1 MRRKIQDRRRITII
15 LHDSDVTFLAAHY
28 PSLSVAQIIRF
39 IARHHVNQLRENS
52 NVGATKSGLDIQ
64 SILEKSS
71 IVDGG

>member
-15 LHDSDVTFLAAHY
+15 LHDSDVVFLAAYY
-28 PSLSVAQIIRF
+28 PTLSIAQVIRL
-39 IARHHVNQLRENS
+39 ITRHHVMQLRENQ

-71 IVDGG
+71 IVD